1 MEMRGTL
8 PFENP
13 SATFPSESTLL
24 QTDPLGAVSPPPRG
38 GERTERDCMARET
51 RQKKGD
57 PGPRKKVKPASSKP
71 TAKPLKLAK
80 PTAKASAAKPGAS
93 ARAVVKPHA
102 KPDTKQG
109 RAAARPAEKPQPPQA
124 PPPAPRKPGYYEALA
139 MYENGVR
146 ALQRH
151 DYQGAAIQF
160 RTIMERYPEERELQ
174 ERSHL
179 YLRVC
184 ERETARRPALPQTPQ
199 EQVYA
204 ATVALNAGDTASAL
218 DHLRRALTGAP
229 DSDHAHYIMSVA
241 LTARG
246 DSTQAVDHLRQA
258 ITLNPENR
266 ALARQDPDL
275 EPLRFT
281 DEFRDL
287 VDAPNA
293 ARSRGRKRR

>member
-1 MEMRGTL
+1 
-8 PFENP
+8 
-13 SATFPSESTLL
+13 
-24 QTDPLGAVSPPPRG
+24 
-38 GERTERDCMARET
+38 MAKET

-57 PGPRKKVKPASSKP
+57 PSPRKNVKP
-71 TAKPLKLAK
+71 TASKATAKLAK
-80 PTAKASAAKPGAS
+80 PAVKPRVPAKPPEKSAAAKARPTSRVAAKAQARPDPKPARAAAKP
-93 ARAVVKPHA
+93 
-102 KPDTKQG
+102 
-109 RAAARPAEKPQPPQA
+109 AARPDPPQPPA
-124 PPPAPRKPGYYEALA
+124 PAPRKPGYYEALA

-151 DYQGAAIQF
+151 DYPGAAVQF
-160 RTIMERYPEERELQ
+160 RAIMERYPEERELQ

-184 ERETARRPALPQTPQ
+184 ERETARRPATPQTPQ

-204 ATVALNAGDTASAL
+204 ATVALNAGDTATAL
-218 DHLRRALTGAP
+218 EHLRRALSGAP
-229 DSDHAHYIMSVA
+229 DSDHAHYIMAVA

-246 DSTQAVDHLRQA
+246 ESVQAVEHLRQA

-287 VDAPNA
+287 VERPGT
-293 ARSRGRKRR
+293 ARTRARKKR

>member
-1 MEMRGTL
+1 
-8 PFENP
+8 
-13 SATFPSESTLL
+13 
-24 QTDPLGAVSPPPRG
+24 
-38 GERTERDCMARET
+38 MARET

-71 TAKPLKLAK
+71 AAKPLSLAK
-80 PTAKASAAKPGAS
+80 QTAKASAGKSGAS
-93 ARAVVKPHA
+93 ARPAA
-102 KPDTKQG
+102 KSPARPDPKQS
-109 RAAARPAEKPQPPQA
+109 RVAARPAEKPPPQA
-124 PPPAPRKPGYYEALA
+124 PAPPPRKPGYYEALA

-151 DYQGAAIQF
+151 DYQGAASQF

-184 ERETARRPALPQTPQ
+184 ERETARRPAVPQTPQ

-204 ATVALNAGDTASAL
+204 ATVALNAGDTAGAL

-246 DSTQAVDHLRQA
+246 DSIQAVDHLRQA
-258 ITLNPENR
+258 ISLNPENR

-287 VDAPNA
+287 VDAPEA

>member
-1 MEMRGTL
+1 
-8 PFENP
+8 
-13 SATFPSESTLL
+13 
-24 QTDPLGAVSPPPRG
+24 
-38 GERTERDCMARET
+38 MAKET

-57 PGPRKKVKPASSKP
+57 TSPRKNVKPAASKP
-71 TAKPLKLAK
+71 
-80 PTAKASAAKPGAS
+80 
-93 ARAVVKPHA
+93 
-102 KPDTKQG
+102 
-109 RAAARPAEKPQPPQA
+109 AARPAKPVTKPRVPARPPAKSSAATTRPPSRVPTKAPAKPDPKASRSVAKPAARPEPPQP

-151 DYQGAAIQF
+151 DYQGAAVQF
-160 RTIMERYPEERELQ
+160 RAIMERYPEERELQ

-184 ERETARRPALPQTPQ
+184 ERETARRPAAPQTPP

-204 ATVALNAGDTASAL
+204 ATVALNAGDTATAL
-218 DHLRRALTGAP
+218 DHLRRALSGAP

-246 DSTQAVDHLRQA
+246 DSVQALDHLRQA
-258 ITLNPENR
+258 IALNPENR

-275 EPLRFT
+275 EALRFS
-281 DEFRDL
+281 DDFREL
-287 VDAPNA
+287 VDAHGA
-293 ARSRGRKRR
+293 ARSRTRKKR